1 MNKNH
6 LQRALRC
13 GKLTL
18 AALEATLRR
27 YRHSPDIVQE
37 IPTLRSFTRAIDEI
51 GELGKQL
58 LPNLQT
64 ALGDGYR
71 LALEEST
78 SQIGSG
84 ALPTEELPTMVIAVT
99 HATFNANR
107 IAERFR
113 RADPPIIGRIQ
124 EGRFLLDLRTIF
136 DSNDVIPKF
145 NDDRH

>member
-18 AALEATLRR
+18 AALEGTLRR
-27 YRHSPDIVQE
+27 YQQSPDITRE
-37 IPTLRSFTRAIDEI
+37 IPTLRSFVRGVDEI
-51 GELGKQL
+51 GELGREL
-58 LPNLQT
+58 LPRLQA

-71 LALEEST
+71 LTLEEST

-84 ALPTEELPTMVIAVT
+84 ALPTEELPTVVITIVNDT
-99 HATFNANR
+99 LNANR
-107 IAERFR
+107 IGEKFR

-124 EGRFLLDLRTIF
+124 DDRFLLDLRTIF
-136 DSNDVIPKF
+136 DAEDLIPKF
-145 NDDRH
+145 D